1 MAAPDTVYRYYTNL
15 KTKDSNGNVLN
26 IRTAK
31 PLLSYTDVNTFK
43 DKFKLSGV
51 LKVDNPIIPS
61 SDDSYDA
68 GDSNRNG
75 IIGFV
80 KADNSDGMAE
90 FHDIRTGSFG
100 SDQTSKDY
108 STRTKSRAALARTLD
123 GVECIVLNDA
133 GLNRRGEAVFREN
146 IVPPIVYPCY
156 FYVKENKV
164 RINGYFV
171 APPYNQIS
179 TCIIRIIK
187 IDYTS
192 NPEVITS
199 YDYTI
204 LSPLGQGKTYPAT
217 ITDMFEFKIPI
228 TDANSLMFEAF
239 STAESSVIRYS
250 FVMICLNEEGT
261 WSTPLYLT
269 NSYSTQITYCAT
281 PGYDEWCGI
290 QLESMSGTNPP
301 SEMPDVTQTQIQSAY
316 NSAIEGA
323 YYSKEFNGLV
333 SPVTYP
339 WLDPIG
345 RNLFATENANSQF
358 ENYGLYIRSS
368 EKPLTGSIPY
378 YFVYKNESTGI
389 TSIVGVG
396 VTSVT
401 DGVIIGSGSTPITY
415 YFADLTV
422 FSFDSIS
429 LIFTLNSNLYAYFKS
444 DSSVSVSYRFYI
456 LVSGTFIN
464 DPEITEDIGY
474 IDTGNDGI
482 GTVTTTASYVPSLV
496 GAMTSTSYSLST
508 LFPATDFS
516 NLGTLKFELYLES
529 TDSDRSLT
537 FRSVSDRNNAILNYN
552 L

>member
-1 MAAPDTVYRYYTNL
+1 MAAPDRVYRYYTNL

-239 STAESSVIRYS
+239 SDSISAIIKYS
-250 FVMICLNEEGT
+250 FVMICINEEGI
-261 WSTPLYLT
+261 WSTPLHLP
-269 NSYSTQITYCAT
+269 NSYSTQKDYTAA

-290 QLESMSGTNPP
+290 QLESMSGVTPP

-345 RNLFATENANSQF
+345 RNLFATEDASVQF
-358 ENYGLYIRSS
+358 GNYGLYIRSS
-368 EKPLTGSIPY
+368 EKPITGSIPY
-378 YFVYKNESTGI
+378 YFVYKNEGTGI
-389 TSIVGVG
+389 TSIIGVG

-401 DGVIIGSGSTPITY
+401 DGVIIGSGSTFIVY
-415 YFADLTV
+415 YFADLTG
-422 FSFDSIS
+422 FSFSSNS
-429 LIFTLNSNLYAYFKS
+429 LTFSLSGALYAYFKS
-444 DSSVSVSYRFYI
+444 DSSVSVSYKLRI
-456 LVSGTFIN
+456 LVSGTFID
-464 DPEITEDIGY
+464 DPYTSEYIGD
-474 IDTGNDGI
+474 IDTGPEGI
-482 GTVTTTASYVPSLV
+482 GDVTAPTSYESFLV
-496 GAMTSTSYSLST
+496 GTMTGASYSLST
-508 LFPATDFS
+508 LFPDTVFS
-516 NLGTLKFELYLES
+516 NYGTLKFEVYLEATS
-529 TDSDRSLT
+529 PDRSLA
-537 FRSVSDRNNAILNYN
+537 FRSVSDRDNAILSFN

>member
-1 MAAPDTVYRYYTNL
+1 MAAPDRVYRYYTNL

-51 LKVDNPIIPS
+51 LGINNPDVPS
-61 SDDSYDA
+61 ANDAYDA

-146 IVPPIVYPCY
+146 IVSPVIYPCY

-164 RINGYFV
+164 RINGYFA

-250 FVMICLNEEGT
+250 FVMICINEEGT

-281 PGYDEWCGI
+281 PGYDEWSGV

-301 SEMPDVTQTQIQSAY
+301 SEMPNITQAQIQAAY
-316 NSAIEGA
+316 TAVTETA

-333 SPVTYP
+333 SPITYP
-339 WLDPIG
+339 WLNPIS
-345 RNLFATENANSQF
+345 RKLFATINANSQF

-368 EKPLTGSIPY
+368 EKPITGSIPY
-378 YFVYKNESTGI
+378 YFVYKNEGTGI
-389 TSIVGVG
+389 TSIIGVG

-401 DGVIIGSGSTPITY
+401 DGVIIGSGSTSIVY
-415 YFADLTV
+415 YFADLTG
-422 FSFDSIS
+422 FSFSSNS

-444 DSSVSVSYRFYI
+444 DSSVSVSYKLHI
-456 LVSGTFIN
+456 LVSGTFID
-464 DPEITEDIGY
+464 DPYTSEYIGD
-474 IDTGNDGI
+474 IDTGPDGI
-482 GTVTTTASYVPSLV
+482 GNVTAPTSYESFLV
-496 GAMTSTSYSLST
+496 GTMTSTSYSLSI
-508 LFPATDFS
+508 LFPDTDFS
-516 NLGTLKFELYLES
+516 NFGTLRFELYLAS
-529 TDSDRSLT
+529 IVSDKSLS
-537 FRSVSDRNNAILNYN
+537 FRSVSDRNNAILSYN